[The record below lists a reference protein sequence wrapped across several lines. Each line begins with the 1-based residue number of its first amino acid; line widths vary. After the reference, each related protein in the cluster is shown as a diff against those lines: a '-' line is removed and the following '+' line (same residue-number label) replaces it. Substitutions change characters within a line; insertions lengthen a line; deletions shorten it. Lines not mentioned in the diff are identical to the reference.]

1 MAIVAK
7 VSDVGPG
14 PLVNLHK
21 GHGMS
26 GRRDFTQDAHMG
38 HTVIT

>member
-26 GRRDFTQDAHMG
+26 SGETLQKRPMG